1 MSFKGELTKA
11 ADGKVEESVD
21 LSGRTSVR
29 VGGPAQLFASPETEK
44 ALGAAL
50 DVCAQRGVPWVVLGA
65 GTNTIASDAGVKGVV
80 FRLGQTLAPERV
92 ELEGESATF
101 TLSGG
106 APMAR
111 LLALAKA
118 KDCVG
123 AEIWAGIPGTV
134 GGGVAMNAG
143 TRAGSAEHLCEE
155 IGVVEPGQQRTLT
168 ASGVGFAYRSTS
180 LPNRAVITWAKFRLR
195 VADRAEVERVR
206 RAMDE
211 ELARRRSTQPLALPN
226 FGSVFRNPPG
236 DFAGRM
242 VQACG
247 LRGLREGGAQISEL
261 HANFIVNRGKARASQ
276 VLALMR
282 RMQDAVQAQFGVL
295 LVPEVKLLG
304 EFDPALLPR
313 GIELV
318 KPALLTVPKK
328 V

>member
-1 MSFKGELTKA
+1 MSFKGELA
-11 ADGKVEESVD
+11 RAVNGKVEERVD

-29 VGGPAQLFASPETEK
+29 VGGPAQLLASPESEEALSR
-44 ALGAAL
+44 ALGAC
-50 DVCAQRGVPWVVLGA
+50 VQRGQPWVVLGA
-65 GTNTIASDAGVKGVV
+65 GTNTIVSDEGVRGVV
-80 FRLGQTLAPERV
+80 FRLGQSLVPERV
-92 ELEGESATF
+92 ELEGETATF

-118 KDCVG
+118 KSCVG
-123 AEIWAGIPGTV
+123 AEFWAGIPGTV
-134 GGGVAMNAG
+134 GGGVVMNAG
-143 TRAGSAEHLCEE
+143 TKAGSAEHICEE
-155 IGVVEPGQQRTLT
+155 IGVAEPGQQRRLT
-168 ASGVGFAYRSTS
+168 ASGVGFAYRRTA
-180 LPNRAVITWAKFRLR
+180 LPERAVVTWAKFRLR
-195 VADRAEVERVR
+195 VAESAEVERSR

-211 ELARRRSTQPLALPN
+211 DIARRRSTQPLALPN

-236 DFAGRM
+236 DYAGRM

-247 LRGLREGGAQISEL
+247 LRGLREGDAQISEL

-313 GIELV
+313 GIEIV
-318 KPALLTVPKK
+318 KPAA
-328 V
+328 